1 MARRT
6 RAQPNPVPESTGP
19 GTEVQLTI
27 STQVGED
34 TFTYYANYAEIASTP
49 HEFAFL
55 FARMP
60 AKLSPEK
67 LEEARAGTLTL
78 TSDVQILIPATL
90 IPGLIRA
97 LNTHKTVHEQ
107 RYGTIHEPG
116 ASDAESS
123 SG

>member
-1 MARRT
+1 MAQRT
-6 RAQPNPVPESTGP
+6 RARAGPPPKSTEPET
-19 GTEVQLTI
+19 TEVHVL
-27 STQVGED
+27 SVATQVGEE
-34 TFTYYANYAEIASTP
+34 TFTYYANHAEIASKP
-49 HEFAFL
+49 HEFALL

-60 AKLSPEK
+60 AKLPPEK
-67 LEEARAGTLTL
+67 LEEADGGTLTL

-116 ASDAESS
+116 GSDA
-123 SG
+123 